1 MLYLEN
7 IPELREHVYQN
18 LFITCTHIDINKE
31 KGDSSKPSVQDIETD
46 GFSWEENE
54 RRAYDC

>member
-1 MLYLEN
+1 MDD
-7 IPELREHVYQN
+7 IHTLREQDFRN

-31 KGDSSKPSVQDIETD
+31 KGEQSIPSVQDIETD

-54 RRAYDC
+54 RRAYGY